1 VADSPRDPPELT
13 RARIALIHSLA
24 NGINIITANL
34 GALRALQTDPE
45 GIAMCDDMALAAE
58 RVHRNFEALRK
69 LA

>member
-1 VADSPRDPPELT
+1 MPDPPRDPPDLS
-13 RARIALIHSLA
+13 RARVALIHSLA

-34 GALRALQTDPE
+34 SALRALQTDPE
-45 GIAMCDDMALAAE
+45 AIAMVDDMTVAAE